1 MSFFPCVQAHFPD
14 ALSFLSHFCDTV
26 KCTIALIMQGR
37 SRHGQIVY
45 ALGTLFSQVYEKSVK
60 GPTWILEYRQFYQV
74 NTYVF
79 VEEENV
85 WEDKYMHIYIHTRT
99 RTRTYTHTK
108 LKIYWYS
115 VLLSNLFV
123 LNSPKGIIF
132 HAVDRND
139 TWLLPNS
146 LSQHFR

>member
-1 MSFFPCVQAHFPD
+1 M
-14 ALSFLSHFCDTV
+14 
-26 KCTIALIMQGR
+26 
-37 SRHGQIVY
+37 
-45 ALGTLFSQVYEKSVK
+45 YEKSVK
-60 GPTWILEYRQFYQV
+60 GPTWILEYRQFYQI

-79 VEEENV
+79 VEGGNV
-85 WEDKYMHIYIHTRT
+85 REDKYMHIYIHTHTST
-99 RTRTYTHTK
+99 RTHTHTI
-108 LKIYWYS
+108 LKIYRYS
-115 VLLSNLFV
+115 VLSSNLFV